1 MSDFWVLVIKELKDL
16 LRDKG
21 LIFGII
27 IVPLIIYPALGQMM
41 QVGFEQAQGETKVVL
56 VNLDEGQYGELLIKT
71 LETAPNVTLTKID
84 ALSIDDALE
93 KAQEK
98 DYNMIVII
106 PENFSK
112 AIESNQKAMVEV
124 YGIIKGISGGMREAV
139 SEGRINAIL
148 TVISEYIAKLKIE
161 QNMEGDPDA
170 ILKPIDA
177 KSFTV
182 IKGRVVAVPPSL
194 VANLVAAQ
202 SISMPLVIFIM
213 IMLVS
218 QMSAGSMAMEKENKT
233 LETLLTLPV
242 KRITI
247 VAGKMVGTAAIGI
260 IAAIAYM
267 VGMRNYLGSIMSSS
281 GEIGISLEDLGLTVT
296 PQGAALFV
304 LIMFLAMVFA
314 LSFAMLLAVFAEDT
328 KSANTVVSAGIM
340 PLAFPTFIL
349 MFADL
354 ETLPV
359 AIKYLL
365 LAIPF
370 SHPILASRAML
381 MGEYSTMYVSVL
393 YLGVIS
399 TLTLFVTARFFTT
412 EKILTAKISWGRRK
426 KAE

>member
-1 MSDFWVLVIKELKDL
+1 MSDFWILVMKELKDL

-41 QVGFEQAQGETKVVL
+41 QVGFEQAQEETKVVL
-56 VNLDEGQYGELLIKT
+56 VNLDEGQYGDLLIKA
-71 LETAPNVTLTKID
+71 LEAAPNVTLTKIE
-84 ALSIDDALE
+84 ALSVDEALQ
-93 KAQEK
+93 KAQEEN
-98 DYNMIVII
+98 YNMIVII
-106 PENFSK
+106 PQNFSR
-112 AIESNQKAMVEV
+112 AIENNQKAQVEV
-124 YGIIKGISGGMREAV
+124 YGIIRGISGGMREAV
-139 SEGRINAIL
+139 SEGRINAVL
-148 TVISEYIAKLKIE
+148 TVLNEYLAKLKIQ
-161 QNMEGDPDA
+161 QNMEGDPEA

-182 IKGRVVAVPPSL
+182 IKGRVVAIPPSL
-194 VANLVAAQ
+194 VANLITSQ
-202 SISMPLVIFIM
+202 SFSMPIVIFIM
-213 IMLVS
+213 IILVA

-247 VAGKMVGTAAIGI
+247 VAGKMVGTAVIGI

-267 VGMRNYLGSIMSSS
+267 IGMRNYLGSLTSSAQV
-281 GEIGISLEDLGLTVT
+281 GITLEELGLTVT

-304 LIMFLAMVFA
+304 LIMFLAMIFA

-340 PLAFPTFIL
+340 PLTFPTFIL

-354 ETLPV
+354 ETLPL

-381 MGEYSTMYVSVL
+381 MGEYSTMYASAV
-393 YLGVIS
+393 YLGVLSVLMLLI
-399 TLTLFVTARFFTT
+399 TARFFTT
-412 EKILTAKISWGRRK
+412 EKLLTAKLRLRRRG
-426 KAE
+426 

>member
-1 MSDFWVLVIKELKDL
+1 MSDFWILVMKELKDL

-41 QVGFEQAQGETKVVL
+41 QVGFEQAQEETKVVL
-56 VNLDEGQYGELLIKT
+56 VNLDEGQYGDLLIKA

-84 ALSIDDALE
+84 ALSIDEAIR

-98 DYNMIVII
+98 NYNMIVII
-106 PENFSK
+106 PKNFSK
-112 AIESNQKAMVEV
+112 AIENNQKAQVEV
-124 YGIIKGISGGMREAV
+124 YGIIRGISGGMREAV
-139 SEGRINAIL
+139 SEGRINAVP
-148 TVISEYIAKLKIE
+148 TVLNEYLAKLKIQ
-161 QNMEGDPDA
+161 QNMEGDPEA

-182 IKGRVVAVPPSL
+182 IKGRVVAIPPSL
-194 VANLVAAQ
+194 VANLITSQ
-202 SISMPLVIFIM
+202 SFSMPIVIFIM
-213 IMLVS
+213 IILVA

-247 VAGKMVGTAAIGI
+247 VAGKMVGTAVIGI

-267 VGMRNYLGSIMSSS
+267 IGMRNYLGSLTSSAQV
-281 GEIGISLEDLGLTVT
+281 GITLEELGLTVT

-304 LIMFLAMVFA
+304 LIMFLAMIFA

-340 PLAFPTFIL
+340 PLTFPTFIL

-354 ETLPV
+354 ETLPL

-381 MGEYSTMYVSVL
+381 MGEYSTMYASAV
-393 YLGVIS
+393 YLGVLSVLMLLI
-399 TLTLFVTARFFTT
+399 TARFFTT
-412 EKILTAKISWGRRK
+412 EKLLTAKLRLRRRG
-426 KAE
+426 

>member
-1 MSDFWVLVIKELKDL
+1 MSDFWILVMKELKDL

-41 QVGFEQAQGETKVVL
+41 QVGFEQAQEETKVVL
-56 VNLDEGQYGELLIKT
+56 VNLDEGQYGDLLIKA
-71 LETAPNVTLTKID
+71 LEAAPNVTLTKID
-84 ALSIDDALE
+84 ALSIDEAIR

-98 DYNMIVII
+98 NYNMIVII
-106 PENFSK
+106 PKNFSK
-112 AIESNQKAMVEV
+112 AIENNQKAQVEV
-124 YGIIKGISGGMREAV
+124 YGIIRGISGGMREAV
-139 SEGRINAIL
+139 SEGRINAVP
-148 TVISEYIAKLKIE
+148 TVLNEYLAKLKIQ
-161 QNMEGDPDA
+161 QNMEGDPEA

-182 IKGRVVAVPPSL
+182 IKGRVVAIPPSL
-194 VANLVAAQ
+194 VANLITSQ
-202 SISMPLVIFIM
+202 SFSMPIVIFIM
-213 IMLVS
+213 IILVA

-247 VAGKMVGTAAIGI
+247 VAGKMVGTAVIGI

-267 VGMRNYLGSIMSSS
+267 IGMRNYLGSLTSSAQV
-281 GEIGISLEDLGLTVT
+281 GITLEELGLTVT

-304 LIMFLAMVFA
+304 LIMFLAMIFA

-340 PLAFPTFIL
+340 PLTFPTFIL

-354 ETLPV
+354 ETLPL

-381 MGEYSTMYVSVL
+381 MGEYSTMYASAV
-393 YLGVIS
+393 YLGVLSVLMLLI
-399 TLTLFVTARFFTT
+399 TARFFTT
-412 EKILTAKISWGRRK
+412 EKLLTAKLRLRRRG
-426 KAE
+426 

>member
-1 MSDFWVLVIKELKDL
+1 MSDFWILVMKELKDL

-41 QVGFEQAQGETKVVL
+41 QVGFEQAQEETKVVL
-56 VNLDEGQYGELLIKT
+56 VNLDEGQYGDLLIKA

-84 ALSIDDALE
+84 ALSIDEAIR

-98 DYNMIVII
+98 NYNMIVII
-106 PENFSK
+106 PQNFSK
-112 AIESNQKAMVEV
+112 AIENNQKAQVEV

-139 SEGRINAIL
+139 SEGRINAVL
-148 TVISEYIAKLKIE
+148 TVLNEYLAKLKIQ
-161 QNMEGDPDA
+161 QNIEGDPEA
-170 ILKPIDA
+170 ILRPIDA

-182 IKGRVVAVPPSL
+182 IKGRIVAVPPSL
-194 VANLVAAQ
+194 VANIIASQ
-202 SISMPLVIFIM
+202 SFSMPIVIFIM
-213 IMLVS
+213 IILVA

-247 VAGKMVGTAAIGI
+247 VAGKMVGTAVIGI

-267 VGMRNYLGSIMSSS
+267 IGMRNYLGSLTSSAQV
-281 GEIGISLEDLGLTVT
+281 GISLEDLGLAVT

-304 LIMFLAMVFA
+304 LIMFLAMIFA

-349 MFADL
+349 MFADI
-354 ETLPV
+354 ETLPL
-359 AIKYLL
+359 AIKYFL

-381 MGEYSTMYVSVL
+381 MGEYSTMYASAI
-393 YLGVIS
+393 YLGAIS
-399 TLTLFVTARFFTT
+399 VLTLFVTARFFTT
-412 EKILTAKISWGRRK
+412 EKILTAKLRFRRRG
-426 KAE
+426 

>member
-1 MSDFWVLVIKELKDL
+1 MSDFWILVMKELKDL

-41 QVGFEQAQGETKVVL
+41 QVGFEQAQEETKVVL
-56 VNLDEGQYGELLIKT
+56 VNLDEGQYGDLLIKA

-84 ALSIDDALE
+84 ALSIDEAIR

-98 DYNMIVII
+98 NYNMIVII
-106 PENFSK
+106 PKNFSK
-112 AIESNQKAMVEV
+112 AIENNQKAQVEV

-139 SEGRINAIL
+139 SEGRINAVL
-148 TVISEYIAKLKIE
+148 TVLNEYLAKLKIQ
-161 QNMEGDPDA
+161 QNIEGDPEA
-170 ILKPIDA
+170 ILRPIDA

-182 IKGRVVAVPPSL
+182 IKGRIVAVPPSL
-194 VANLVAAQ
+194 VANIIASQ
-202 SISMPLVIFIM
+202 SFSMPIVIFIM
-213 IMLVS
+213 IILVA

-247 VAGKMVGTAAIGI
+247 VAGKMVGTAVIGI

-267 VGMRNYLGSIMSSS
+267 IGMRNYLGSLTSSAQV
-281 GEIGISLEDLGLTVT
+281 GISLEDLGLTVT

-304 LIMFLAMVFA
+304 LIMFLAMIFA

-349 MFADL
+349 MFADI
-354 ETLPV
+354 ETLPL

-381 MGEYSTMYVSVL
+381 MGEYSTMYASAI
-393 YLGVIS
+393 YLGAIS
-399 TLTLFVTARFFTT
+399 VLTLFVTARFFTT
-412 EKILTAKISWGRRK
+412 EKILTAKLRFRRRG
-426 KAE
+426 

>member
-1 MSDFWVLVIKELKDL
+1 MSDFWILVMKELKDL

-41 QVGFEQAQGETKVVL
+41 QVGFEQAQEETKVVL
-56 VNLDEGQYGELLIKT
+56 VNLDEGQYGDLLIKA

-84 ALSIDDALE
+84 ALSIDEAIR

-98 DYNMIVII
+98 NYNMIVII
-106 PENFSK
+106 PKNFSK
-112 AIESNQKAMVEV
+112 AIENNQKAQVEV
-124 YGIIKGISGGMREAV
+124 YGIIRGISGGMREAV
-139 SEGRINAIL
+139 SEGRINAVL
-148 TVISEYIAKLKIE
+148 TVLNEYLAKLKIQ
-161 QNMEGDPDA
+161 QNMEGDPEA

-182 IKGRVVAVPPSL
+182 IKGRIVAVPPSL
-194 VANLVAAQ
+194 VANLITSQ
-202 SISMPLVIFIM
+202 SFSMPIVIFIM
-213 IMLVS
+213 IILVA

-247 VAGKMVGTAAIGI
+247 VAGKMVGTAVIGI

-267 VGMRNYLGSIMSSS
+267 IGMRNYLGSLTSSAQV
-281 GEIGISLEDLGLTVT
+281 GITLEELGLTVT

-304 LIMFLAMVFA
+304 LIMFLAMIFA

-340 PLAFPTFIL
+340 PLTFPTFIL

-354 ETLPV
+354 ETLPL

-381 MGEYSTMYVSVL
+381 MGEYSTMYASAV
-393 YLGVIS
+393 YLGVLSVLMLLI
-399 TLTLFVTARFFTT
+399 TARFFTT
-412 EKILTAKISWGRRK
+412 EKLLTAKLRLRRRG
-426 KAE
+426 

>member
-1 MSDFWVLVIKELKDL
+1 MGDFWILVMKELKDL

-27 IVPLIIYPALGQMM
+27 IVPLVIYPALGQMM
-41 QVGFEQAQGETKVVL
+41 QVGFEQAQEETKVVL
-56 VNLDEGQYGELLIKT
+56 VNLDEGQYGNLLIKA
-71 LETAPNVTLTKID
+71 LETAPNVTLTKIE
-84 ALSIDDALE
+84 ALSIDEAIR
-93 KAQEK
+93 KAQERN
-98 DYNMIVII
+98 YNMIVII
-106 PENFSK
+106 PDNFSK
-112 AIESNQKAMVEV
+112 AIENNQKAQVEV

-139 SEGRINAIL
+139 SEGRINAVL
-148 TVISEYIAKLKIE
+148 TVLNEYLAKLKIG
-161 QNMEGDPDA
+161 QSIEGDPEA
-170 ILKPIDA
+170 ILRPIDA

-182 IKGRVVAVPPSL
+182 IKGRIVAVPPSL
-194 VANLVAAQ
+194 VANIIASQ
-202 SISMPLVIFIM
+202 SFSMPIVIFIM
-213 IMLVS
+213 IILVA

-247 VAGKMVGTAAIGI
+247 VAGKMVGTAVIGI

-267 VGMRNYLGSIMSSS
+267 IGMRNYLGSMMSSS
-281 GEIGISLEDLGLTVT
+281 SRIGISLEDLGLKVT

-304 LIMFLAMVFA
+304 LIMFLAMIFA

-349 MFADL
+349 MFADI
-354 ETLPV
+354 ETLPL
-359 AIKYLL
+359 AIKYIL

-393 YLGVIS
+393 YLGAIS
-399 TLTLFVTARFFTT
+399 ALTLFVTARFFTT
-412 EKILTAKISWGRRK
+412 EKILTAKLRFRRR
-426 KAE
+426 

>member
-1 MSDFWVLVIKELKDL
+1 MSDFWILVMKELKDL

-41 QVGFEQAQGETKVVL
+41 QVGFEQAQEETKVVL
-56 VNLDEGQYGELLIKT
+56 VNLDEGQYGDLLIKA

-84 ALSIDDALE
+84 ALSIDEAIR

-98 DYNMIVII
+98 NYNMIVII
-106 PENFSK
+106 PKNFSK
-112 AIESNQKAMVEV
+112 AIENNQKAQVEV

-139 SEGRINAIL
+139 SEGRINAVL
-148 TVISEYIAKLKIE
+148 TVLNEYLAKLKIQ
-161 QNMEGDPDA
+161 QNIEGDPEA
-170 ILKPIDA
+170 ILRPIDA

-182 IKGRVVAVPPSL
+182 IKGRIVAVPPSL
-194 VANLVAAQ
+194 VANIIASQ
-202 SISMPLVIFIM
+202 SFSMPIVIFIM
-213 IMLVS
+213 IILVA

-247 VAGKMVGTAAIGI
+247 VAGKMVGTAVIGI

-267 VGMRNYLGSIMSSS
+267 IGMRNYLGSLTSSAQV
-281 GEIGISLEDLGLTVT
+281 GISLEDLGLTVT

-304 LIMFLAMVFA
+304 LIMFLAMIFA

-349 MFADL
+349 MFADI
-354 ETLPV
+354 ETLPL

-381 MGEYSTMYVSVL
+381 MGEYSTMYASAI

-399 TLTLFVTARFFTT
+399 VLTLFVTARFFTT
-412 EKILTAKISWGRRK
+412 EKILTAKLRFRRRG
-426 KAE
+426 

>member
-1 MSDFWVLVIKELKDL
+1 MSDFWILVMKELKDL

-41 QVGFEQAQGETKVVL
+41 QVGFEQAQEETKVVL
-56 VNLDEGQYGELLIKT
+56 VNLDEGQYGDLLIKA
-71 LETAPNVTLTKID
+71 LEAAPNVTLTKIE
-84 ALSIDDALE
+84 ALSVDEAIR

-98 DYNMIVII
+98 NYNMIVII
-106 PENFSK
+106 PKNFSK
-112 AIESNQKAMVEV
+112 AIENNQKAQVEV
-124 YGIIKGISGGMREAV
+124 YGIIRGISGGMREAV
-139 SEGRINAIL
+139 SEGRINAVP
-148 TVISEYIAKLKIE
+148 TVLNEYLAKLKIQ
-161 QNMEGDPDA
+161 QNMEGDPEA

-182 IKGRVVAVPPSL
+182 IKGRVVAIPPSL
-194 VANLVAAQ
+194 VANLITSQ
-202 SISMPLVIFIM
+202 SFSMPIVIFIM
-213 IMLVS
+213 IILVA

-247 VAGKMVGTAAIGI
+247 VAGKMVGTAVIGI

-267 VGMRNYLGSIMSSS
+267 IGMRNYLGSLTSSAQV
-281 GEIGISLEDLGLTVT
+281 GITLEELGLTVT

-304 LIMFLAMVFA
+304 LIMFLAMIFA

-340 PLAFPTFIL
+340 PLTFPTFIL

-354 ETLPV
+354 ETLPL

-381 MGEYSTMYVSVL
+381 MGEYSTMYASAV
-393 YLGVIS
+393 YLGVLSVLMLLI
-399 TLTLFVTARFFTT
+399 TARFFTT
-412 EKILTAKISWGRRK
+412 EKLLTAKLRLRRRG
-426 KAE
+426 

>member
-1 MSDFWVLVIKELKDL
+1 MSDFWVLVMKELKDL

-41 QVGFEQAQGETKVVL
+41 QVGFQQAQEETKVVL
-56 VNLDEGQYGELLIKT
+56 VNLDEGQYGDLLIKA

-84 ALSIDDALE
+84 ALSIDEAIK

-98 DYNMIVII
+98 NYNMIVII
-106 PENFSK
+106 PKNFSK
-112 AIESNQKAMVEV
+112 AIENNQKAQVKV
-124 YGIIKGISGGMREAV
+124 YGIIEGISGGMREAV
-139 SEGRINAIL
+139 SEGRINAVL
-148 TVISEYIAKLKIE
+148 TVLNEYLAKLKIE
-161 QNMEGDPDA
+161 RNIEGDPEA
-170 ILKPIDA
+170 ILRPIDA

-182 IKGRVVAVPPSL
+182 IKGRIVAVPPSL
-194 VANLVAAQ
+194 VANIIASQ
-202 SISMPLVIFIM
+202 SFSMPIVIFIM
-213 IMLVS
+213 IILVA

-247 VAGKMVGTAAIGI
+247 VAGKMVGTAVIGI

-267 VGMRNYLGSIMSSS
+267 IGMRNYLGSLTSSAQV
-281 GEIGISLEDLGLTVT
+281 GISLEDLGLTVT

-304 LIMFLAMVFA
+304 LIMFLAMIFA

-349 MFADL
+349 MFADI
-354 ETLPV
+354 ETLPL

-370 SHPILASRAML
+370 SHPILASRAMF
-381 MGEYSTMYVSVL
+381 MGEYSTMYASAI
-393 YLGVIS
+393 YLGAIS

-412 EKILTAKISWGRRK
+412 EKILTAKLRFRRK
-426 KAE
+426 

>member
-1 MSDFWVLVIKELKDL
+1 MSDFWILVMKELKDL

-41 QVGFEQAQGETKVVL
+41 QVGFEQAQEETKVVL
-56 VNLDEGQYGELLIKT
+56 VNLDEGQYGDLLIKA

-84 ALSIDDALE
+84 ALSIDEAIR
-93 KAQEK
+93 KAQEEN
-98 DYNMIVII
+98 YNMIVII
-106 PENFSK
+106 PQNFSR
-112 AIESNQKAMVEV
+112 AIENNQKAQVEV
-124 YGIIKGISGGMREAV
+124 YGIIRGISGGMREAV
-139 SEGRINAIL
+139 SEGRINAVP
-148 TVISEYIAKLKIE
+148 TVLNEYLAKLKIQ
-161 QNMEGDPDA
+161 QNMEGDPEA

-182 IKGRVVAVPPSL
+182 IKGRIVAVPPSL
-194 VANLVAAQ
+194 VANIIASQ
-202 SISMPLVIFIM
+202 SFSMPIVIFIM
-213 IMLVS
+213 IILVA

-247 VAGKMVGTAAIGI
+247 VAGKMVGTAVIGI

-267 VGMRNYLGSIMSSS
+267 IGMRNYLGSLTSSAQV
-281 GEIGISLEDLGLTVT
+281 GITLEELGLTVT

-304 LIMFLAMVFA
+304 LIMFLAMIFA

-340 PLAFPTFIL
+340 PLTFPTFIL

-354 ETLPV
+354 ETLPL

-381 MGEYSTMYVSVL
+381 MGEYSTMYASAV
-393 YLGVIS
+393 YLGVLSVLMLLI
-399 TLTLFVTARFFTT
+399 TARFFTT
-412 EKILTAKISWGRRK
+412 EKLLTAKLRLRRRG
-426 KAE
+426 

>member
-1 MSDFWVLVIKELKDL
+1 MSDFWILVMKELKDL

-41 QVGFEQAQGETKVVL
+41 QVGFEQAQEETKVVL
-56 VNLDEGQYGELLIKT
+56 VNLDEGQYGDLLIKA
-71 LETAPNVTLTKID
+71 LEAAPNVTLTKID
-84 ALSIDDALE
+84 ALSIDEALQ
-93 KAQEK
+93 KAQEEN
-98 DYNMIVII
+98 YNMIVII
-106 PENFSK
+106 PKNFSK
-112 AIESNQKAMVEV
+112 AIENNQKAQVEV
-124 YGIIKGISGGMREAV
+124 YGIIRGISGGMREAV
-139 SEGRINAIL
+139 SEGRINAVP
-148 TVISEYIAKLKIE
+148 TVLNEYLAKLKIQ
-161 QNMEGDPDA
+161 QNMEGDPEA

-182 IKGRVVAVPPSL
+182 IKGRVVAIPPSL
-194 VANLVAAQ
+194 VANLITSQ
-202 SISMPLVIFIM
+202 SFSMPIVIFIM
-213 IMLVS
+213 IILVA

-247 VAGKMVGTAAIGI
+247 VAGKMVGTAVIGI

-267 VGMRNYLGSIMSSS
+267 IGMRNYLGSLTSSAQV
-281 GEIGISLEDLGLTVT
+281 GITLEELGLTVT

-304 LIMFLAMVFA
+304 LIMFLAMIFA

-340 PLAFPTFIL
+340 PLTFPTFIL

-354 ETLPV
+354 ETLPL

-381 MGEYSTMYVSVL
+381 MGEYSTMYASAV
-393 YLGVIS
+393 YLGVLSVLMLLI
-399 TLTLFVTARFFTT
+399 TARFFTT
-412 EKILTAKISWGRRK
+412 EKLLTAKLRLRRRG
-426 KAE
+426 

>member
-1 MSDFWVLVIKELKDL
+1 MSDFWILVMKELKDL

-41 QVGFEQAQGETKVVL
+41 QVGFEQAQEETKVVL
-56 VNLDEGQYGELLIKT
+56 VNLDEGQYGDLLIKA
-71 LETAPNVTLTKID
+71 LEAAPNVTLTKIE
-84 ALSIDDALE
+84 ALSVDEALQ
-93 KAQEK
+93 KAQEEN
-98 DYNMIVII
+98 YNMIVII
-106 PENFSK
+106 PQNFSR
-112 AIESNQKAMVEV
+112 ALENNQKAQVEV
-124 YGIIKGISGGMREAV
+124 YGTIRGISGGMREAV
-139 SEGRINAIL
+139 SEGRINAVL
-148 TVISEYIAKLKIE
+148 TVLNEYLAKLKIQ
-161 QNMEGDPDA
+161 QNMEGDPEA

-182 IKGRVVAVPPSL
+182 IKGRVVAIPPSL
-194 VANLVAAQ
+194 AANLITSQ
-202 SISMPLVIFIM
+202 SFSMPIVIFIM
-213 IMLVS
+213 IILVA

-247 VAGKMVGTAAIGI
+247 VAGKMVGTAVIGI

-267 VGMRNYLGSIMSSS
+267 IGMRNYLGSLTSSAQV
-281 GEIGISLEDLGLTVT
+281 GITLEELGLTVT

-304 LIMFLAMVFA
+304 LIMFLAMIFA

-340 PLAFPTFIL
+340 PLTFPTFIL

-354 ETLPV
+354 ETLPL

-381 MGEYSTMYVSVL
+381 MGEYSTMYASAV
-393 YLGVIS
+393 YLGVLSVLMLLI
-399 TLTLFVTARFFTT
+399 TARFFTT
-412 EKILTAKISWGRRK
+412 EKLLTAKLRLRRRG
-426 KAE
+426 

>member
-1 MSDFWVLVIKELKDL
+1 MSDFWILVMKELKDL

-21 LIFGII
+21 RIFGII

-41 QVGFEQAQGETKVVL
+41 QVGFEQAQEETKVVL
-56 VNLDEGQYGELLIKT
+56 VNLDEGQYGDLLIKA
-71 LETAPNVTLTKID
+71 LEAAPNVTLTKIE
-84 ALSIDDALE
+84 ALSVDEALQ
-93 KAQEK
+93 KAQEEN
-98 DYNMIVII
+98 YNMIVII
-106 PENFSK
+106 PQNFSR
-112 AIESNQKAMVEV
+112 AIENNQKAQVEV
-124 YGIIKGISGGMREAV
+124 YGIIRGISGGMREAV
-139 SEGRINAIL
+139 SEGRINAVL
-148 TVISEYIAKLKIE
+148 TVLNEYLAKLKIQ
-161 QNMEGDPDA
+161 QNMEGDPEA

-182 IKGRVVAVPPSL
+182 IKGRVVAIPPSL
-194 VANLVAAQ
+194 VANLITSQ
-202 SISMPLVIFIM
+202 SFSMPIVIFIM
-213 IMLVS
+213 IILVA

-247 VAGKMVGTAAIGI
+247 VAGKMVGTAVIGI

-267 VGMRNYLGSIMSSS
+267 IGMRNYLGSLTSSAQV
-281 GEIGISLEDLGLTVT
+281 GITLEELGLTVT

-304 LIMFLAMVFA
+304 LIMFLAMIFA

-340 PLAFPTFIL
+340 PLTFPTFIL

-354 ETLPV
+354 ETLPL

-370 SHPILASRAML
+370 SHPILASMAML
-381 MGEYSTMYVSVL
+381 MGEYSTMYASAV
-393 YLGVIS
+393 YLGVLSVLMLLI
-399 TLTLFVTARFFTT
+399 TARFFTT
-412 EKILTAKISWGRRK
+412 EKLLTAKLRLRRRG
-426 KAE
+426 

>member
-1 MSDFWVLVIKELKDL
+1 MSDFWILVMKELKDL

-41 QVGFEQAQGETKVVL
+41 QVGFEQAQEETKVVL
-56 VNLDEGQYGELLIKT
+56 VNLDEGQYGDLLIKA
-71 LETAPNVTLTKID
+71 LEAAPNVTLTKIE
-84 ALSIDDALE
+84 ALSVDEALQ
-93 KAQEK
+93 KAQEEN
-98 DYNMIVII
+98 YNMIVII
-106 PENFSK
+106 PQNFSR
-112 AIESNQKAMVEV
+112 AIENNQKAQVEV
-124 YGIIKGISGGMREAV
+124 YGIIRGISGGMREAL
-139 SEGRINAIL
+139 SEGRINAVL
-148 TVISEYIAKLKIE
+148 TVLNEYLAKLKIQ
-161 QNMEGDPDA
+161 QNMEGDPEA

-182 IKGRVVAVPPSL
+182 IKGRVVAIPPSL
-194 VANLVAAQ
+194 VANLITSQ
-202 SISMPLVIFIM
+202 SFSMPIVIFIM
-213 IMLVS
+213 IILVA

-247 VAGKMVGTAAIGI
+247 VAGKMVGTAVIGI

-267 VGMRNYLGSIMSSS
+267 IGMRNYLGSLTSSAQV
-281 GEIGISLEDLGLTVT
+281 GITLEELGLTVT

-304 LIMFLAMVFA
+304 LIMFLAMIFA

-340 PLAFPTFIL
+340 PLTFPTFIL

-354 ETLPV
+354 ETLPL

-381 MGEYSTMYVSVL
+381 MGEYSTMYASAV
-393 YLGVIS
+393 YLGVLSVLMLLI
-399 TLTLFVTARFFTT
+399 TARFFTT
-412 EKILTAKISWGRRK
+412 EKLLTAKLRLRRRG
-426 KAE
+426 

>member
-1 MSDFWVLVIKELKDL
+1 MSDFWVLVMKELKDL

-27 IVPLIIYPALGQMM
+27 VVPLLIYPALGQMM

-56 VNLDEGQYGELLIKT
+56 VNLDEGQYGELLIKA
-71 LETAPNVTLTKID
+71 LETAPNVTLTKIE
-84 ALSIDDALE
+84 ALSVDEAIE

-98 DYNMIVII
+98 NYNMIVII
-106 PENFSK
+106 PKNFSK
-112 AIESNQKAMVEV
+112 AIENNQKARVEV

-139 SEGRINAIL
+139 SEGRINAVL
-148 TVISEYIAKLKIE
+148 TVINEYIAKLKIQ
-161 QNMEGDPDA
+161 QNIEGDPEA
-170 ILKPIDA
+170 ILRPIDA

-182 IKGRVVAVPPSL
+182 IKGRIIEVPPSL
-194 VANLVAAQ
+194 VANIIASQ
-202 SISMPLVIFIM
+202 SFSMPIVIFIM
-213 IMLVS
+213 IILVA

-247 VAGKMVGTAAIGI
+247 VAGKMVGTAVIGI

-267 VGMRNYLGSIMSSS
+267 IGMRNYLGSIMSSS

-304 LIMFLAMVFA
+304 LIMFLAMIFA

-349 MFADL
+349 MFVDI
-354 ETLPV
+354 ETLPAV
-359 AIKYLL
+359 IKYIL

-381 MGEYSTMYVSVL
+381 MEQYSTMYASAL

-399 TLTLFVTARFFTT
+399 VLTLFVTAKFFTT
-412 EKILTAKISWGRRK
+412 EKVLTAKLRFKRR
-426 KAE
+426 

>member
-1 MSDFWVLVIKELKDL
+1 MSDFWVLVMKELKDL

-41 QVGFEQAQGETKVVL
+41 QIGFQQAQEETKVVL
-56 VNLDEGQYGELLIKT
+56 VNLDEGQYGDLLIKA

-84 ALSIDDALE
+84 ALSIDEAIK

-98 DYNMIVII
+98 NYNMIVII
-106 PENFSK
+106 PKNFSK
-112 AIESNQKAMVEV
+112 AIENNQKAQVEV
-124 YGIIKGISGGMREAV
+124 YGIIEGISGGMREAV
-139 SEGRINAIL
+139 SEGRINAVL
-148 TVISEYIAKLKIE
+148 TVLNEYLAKLKIE
-161 QNMEGDPDA
+161 RNIEGDPEA
-170 ILKPIDA
+170 ILRPIDA

-182 IKGRVVAVPPSL
+182 IKGRIVAVPPSL
-194 VANLVAAQ
+194 VANIIASQ
-202 SISMPLVIFIM
+202 SFSMPIVIFIM
-213 IMLVS
+213 IILVA

-247 VAGKMVGTAAIGI
+247 VAGKMVGTAVIGI

-267 VGMRNYLGSIMSSS
+267 IGMRNYLGSLTSSAQV
-281 GEIGISLEDLGLTVT
+281 GISLEDLGLTVT

-304 LIMFLAMVFA
+304 LIMFLAMIFA

-349 MFADL
+349 MFADI
-354 ETLPV
+354 ETLPL

-370 SHPILASRAML
+370 SHPILASRAMF
-381 MGEYSTMYVSVL
+381 MGEYSTMYASAI
-393 YLGVIS
+393 YLGAIS

-412 EKILTAKISWGRRK
+412 EKILTAKLRFRRK
-426 KAE
+426 

>member
-1 MSDFWVLVIKELKDL
+1 MSDFWILVMKELKDL

-41 QVGFEQAQGETKVVL
+41 QVGFEQAQEETKVVL
-56 VNLDEGQYGELLIKT
+56 VNLDEGQYGDLLIKA

-84 ALSIDDALE
+84 ALSIDEAIR

-98 DYNMIVII
+98 NYNMIVII
-106 PENFSK
+106 PKNFSK
-112 AIESNQKAMVEV
+112 AIENNQKAQVEV
-124 YGIIKGISGGMREAV
+124 YGIIRGISGGMREAV
-139 SEGRINAIL
+139 SEGRINAVP
-148 TVISEYIAKLKIE
+148 TVLNEYLAKLKIQ
-161 QNMEGDPDA
+161 QNMEGDPEA

-182 IKGRVVAVPPSL
+182 IKGRIVAVPPSL
-194 VANLVAAQ
+194 VANIIASQ
-202 SISMPLVIFIM
+202 SFSMPIVIFIM
-213 IMLVS
+213 IILVA

-247 VAGKMVGTAAIGI
+247 VAGKMVGTAVIGI

-267 VGMRNYLGSIMSSS
+267 IGMRNYLGSLTSSAQV
-281 GEIGISLEDLGLTVT
+281 GITLEELGLTVT

-304 LIMFLAMVFA
+304 LIMFLAMIFA

-340 PLAFPTFIL
+340 PLTFPTFIL

-354 ETLPV
+354 ETLPL

-381 MGEYSTMYVSVL
+381 MGEYSTMYASAV
-393 YLGVIS
+393 YLGVLSVLMLLI
-399 TLTLFVTARFFTT
+399 TARFFTT
-412 EKILTAKISWGRRK
+412 EKLLTAKLRLRRRG
-426 KAE
+426 

>member
-1 MSDFWVLVIKELKDL
+1 MGDFWILVMKELKDL

-27 IVPLIIYPALGQMM
+27 IVPLVIYPALGQMM
-41 QVGFEQAQGETKVVL
+41 QVGFEQAQEETKVVL
-56 VNLDEGQYGELLIKT
+56 VNLDEGQYGNLLIKA
-71 LETAPNVTLTKID
+71 LETAPNVTLTKIE
-84 ALSIDDALE
+84 ALSIDEAIR

-98 DYNMIVII
+98 SYNMIVII

-112 AIESNQKAMVEV
+112 AIENNQKAQVEV

-139 SEGRINAIL
+139 SEGRINAVL
-148 TVISEYIAKLKIE
+148 TVLNEYLAKLKIG
-161 QNMEGDPDA
+161 QSIEGDPEA
-170 ILKPIDA
+170 ILRPIDA

-182 IKGRVVAVPPSL
+182 IKGRIVAVPPSL
-194 VANLVAAQ
+194 VANIIASQ
-202 SISMPLVIFIM
+202 SFSMPIVIFIM
-213 IMLVS
+213 IILVA

-247 VAGKMVGTAAIGI
+247 VAGKMVGTAVIGI

-267 VGMRNYLGSIMSSS
+267 IGMRNYLGSMMSSS
-281 GEIGISLEDLGLTVT
+281 SRIGISLEDIGLKVT

-304 LIMFLAMVFA
+304 LIMFLAMIFA

-349 MFADL
+349 MFADI
-354 ETLPV
+354 ETLPL
-359 AIKYLL
+359 AIKYIL

-393 YLGVIS
+393 YLGAIS
-399 TLTLFVTARFFTT
+399 ALTLFVTARFFTT
-412 EKILTAKISWGRRK
+412 EKILTAKLRFRRR
-426 KAE
+426 